1 MQMTSLLEQVHFDYD
16 TTRLLTEAFDEAWE
30 IMKVAGG
37 PLVEEDQAPSTRTL
51 LAKHIVDLALQ
62 GERDLDRLIDGA
74 LDCLAG
80 SPYPLARISHRI
92 ARSWRRDLARQ
103 RF

>member
-1 MQMTSLLEQVHFDYD
+1 MQMASLLEQVNFDYD

-80 SPYPLARISHRI
+80 SP
-92 ARSWRRDLARQ
+92 
-103 RF
+103 

>member
-1 MQMTSLLEQVHFDYD
+1 MQMASLLEQVNFDYD

-37 PLVEEDQAPSTRTL
+37 PLVNEDQASSTRTL
-51 LAKHIVDLALQ
+51 LAKHIVDIALQ

-80 SPYPLARISHRI
+80 SP
-92 ARSWRRDLARQ
+92 
-103 RF
+103 

>member
-16 TTRLLTEAFDEAWE
+16 TTRLLTEAFGEAWE

-37 PLVEEDQAPSTRTL
+37 PLVGEDQAPSTRTL
-51 LAKHIVDLALQ
+51 LAKHIVDNALQ

-74 LDCLAG
+74 LDFLAG
-80 SPYPLARISHRI
+80 SP
-92 ARSWRRDLARQ
+92 
-103 RF
+103 